1 MHKYLRAIGFSKIQ
15 TPKQMHELVMDV
27 IQSADK
33 RSYTSN
39 SDTTMLEE
47 FSKAF
52 AKALDEATGRDGRIS
67 GVLSTKG
74 SL

>member
-1 MHKYLRAIGFSKIQ
+1 MEVKSLHKYLRAIGFSKIQ

-39 SDTTMLEE
+39 SDTKMLAE
-47 FSKAF
+47 FSKEF
-52 AKALDEATGRDGRIS
+52 ADRVGITVCGEFD
-67 GVLSTKG
+67 
-74 SL
+74 